1 LREKRLFHLILKMLT
16 FYGKTP
22 NALSTNSNK
31 INRLYS
37 LEYFGLSFRLTK
49 DIIMK
54 ILFKKERKDKDGKT

>member
-1 LREKRLFHLILKMLT
+1 MLT